1 MKKNWSWM
9 WFGLSVALA
18 GCGTTRSVTKAPAV
32 PPNKMQAQLPDFSA
46 LGQAS
51 LANGEVQLAVAGDS
65 LFKPGHTYLNQEG
78 VKTIDA
84 LAAVL
89 GKYPA
94 DSVTVAV
101 YTDNSGGD
109 AENLKVSQRR
119 ADHIKKELVKQG
131 VSVDRITALGK
142 GDVDPVGDNTTEAG
156 RAQNRR
162 AEFQVTTIS

>member
-1 MKKNWSWM
+1 MKRNWSWM
-9 WFGLSVALA
+9 WFSLSLALA
-18 GCGTTRSVTKAPAV
+18 GCGTTRSVTKAPAA
-32 PPNKMQAQLPDFSA
+32 PPNKMQAQLGDFSA

-51 LANGEVQLAVAGDS
+51 LSNDGLQLVVAGDG
-65 LFKPGHTYLNQEG
+65 LFKSGHTYLSHVG
-78 VKTIDA
+78 AKTVDA

-94 DSVTVAV
+94 DSVTVTV

-131 VSVDRITALGK
+131 VSVDHVTALGK
-142 GDVDPVGDNTTEAG
+142 GDADPVVDNTTEEG

-162 AEFQVTTIS
+162 AKFLITTTS